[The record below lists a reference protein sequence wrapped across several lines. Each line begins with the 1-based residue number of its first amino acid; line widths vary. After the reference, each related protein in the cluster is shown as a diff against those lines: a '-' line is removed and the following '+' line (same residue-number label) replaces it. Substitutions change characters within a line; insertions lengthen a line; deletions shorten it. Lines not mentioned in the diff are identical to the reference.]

1 MLARMLSKEQC
12 RNLLVDPDKNICDLP
27 SKLML
32 DLKECL
38 DNGPET
44 NNWRTFVSEAA
55 KLYKRYTFSYHDIE
69 MKFGNRIYT
78 DSPSKA
84 LINELGALNMTAEE
98 LTRVLDQLKL
108 ERVLMYLKK
117 YEQIRIIT
125 EPVEMTELT
134 EGDVLR
140 LEVEGLGFPYPRHQW
155 FKLNPSTSKYQELQG
170 QNQKV
175 YKVEKCSFED
185 AGTYCCR
192 LHNGKGN
199 SQIHFSREAVVKV
212 KVRPLKKAGYE
223 EDTAGS
229 NHHDAP
235 YNYSVAL
242 DRTQFYRQ
250 KDVMPEKAVLPYILE
265 HPKSQEIMK
274 GATLVLN
281 CQALGKPPFV
291 YHWYRNNQFFS
302 TTDESYIKMPSLSS
316 QIGTYF
322 CIVKN
327 AFGEVKSKDAIVTV
341 SESVPEPIV
350 QAEIEIISNPKSCT
364 VEYGGSCIFSCEA
377 RCRGFQLHYQWYKD
391 GRKLQGHYKSELRL
405 DRLQDMEQQGNYMC
419 MVSVPDL
426 NLSRHSNIAC
436 LNIKMDSH
444 KPPEFNPTDKVALL
458 IGNYDY
464 KNETELKAPET
475 DVSTLAQL
483 FRHLD
488 FKVVTLLNLTKTEM
502 LSAVDYFS
510 ELLGK
515 GVYAVFYFCG
525 HGFEEDGKCYFV
537 PPDAKAGYTIEDCVS
552 AENVL
557 CRMQKPDPDLIVLI
571 LDICRIRNRV
581 ESAPAGDIMN
591 IKHKGNTVFCYA
603 TSFGMFAYEDAVNGI
618 LVKYLQKFIVQDK
631 SVLDIFTQVQEAIG
645 KEPKHYT
652 LQIPEIRSN
661 LLQPKRSLA
670 DKISTKGATKLYH
683 QRTLRWLECHQ
694 KPEKKLIPIPE
705 LQMELEMEFQSDF
718 SNVLHVITTV
728 KKPGI
733 STNAVA
739 YICKIPS
746 AVSLKD
752 MHPKMTSNNPTRTKS
767 TLQEIQKLTE
777 DLVIDIC
784 VRYVCVPP
792 DQNASPMYKCSIVQV
807 NLGLPLVAVLKLWKP
822 IENEATEHE
831 DFSDKNTYS

>member
-1 MLARMLSKEQC
+1 MLSKQQC
-12 RNLLVDPDKNICDLP
+12 RNLTVDPDTNICDLS

-32 DLKECL
+32 DLREYL

-44 NNWRTFVSEAA
+44 SNWRAFVSATA
-55 KLYKRYTFSYHDIE
+55 RLYRKYTFSYQDIE
-69 MKFGNRIYT
+69 RIASRVHR

-98 LTRVLDQLKL
+98 LARVLDQLKL
-108 ERVLMYLKK
+108 EKILMYIKK
-117 YEQIRIIT
+117 YDQIKIT
-125 EPVEMTELT
+125 SQPAETLELT
-134 EGDVLR
+134 EGDLLR
-140 LEVEGLGFPYPRHQW
+140 LEVEGVGFPYPRYQW
-155 FKLNPSTSKYQELQG
+155 FRLNPSTSKYQEVHG
-170 QNQKV
+170 QNLKV
-175 YKVEKCSFED
+175 LKIDKCRFDDS
-185 AGTYCCR
+185 GTYCCR
-192 LHNGKGN
+192 LHNGKGDT
-199 SQIHFSREAVVKV
+199 QVHFSGESVVVVKS
-212 KVRPLKKAGYE
+212 RPLKKPGYE
-223 EDTAGS
+223 EDTSACTTDT
-229 NHHDAP
+229 NHHEVP
-235 YNYSVAL
+235 YNYSTAL
-242 DRTQFYRQ
+242 DRTPFYRQ

-265 HPKSQEIMK
+265 HPKSQQIMK
-274 GATLVLN
+274 GSTLIMN
-281 CQALGKPPFV
+281 CQALGKPPLI
-291 YHWYRNNQFFS
+291 YQWYKNGQFFT
-302 TTDESYIKMPSLSS
+302 TTDESFIKIPALSS
-316 QIGTYF
+316 QIGAYF
-322 CIVKN
+322 CLVKN
-327 AFGEVKSKDAIVTV
+327 AFGEVKSKEAIVTV
-341 SESVPEPIV
+341 SENVPEPVV

-377 RCRGFQLHYQWYKD
+377 RCRGLQLCYEWYKD
-391 GRKLQGHYKSELRL
+391 GRKLQGHCSSEMRL

-419 MVSVPDL
+419 MVSVPEL

-436 LNIKMDSH
+436 LTIKMDPL
-444 KPPEFNPTDKVALL
+444 KRPEFNPTDKVALL

-557 CRMQKPDPDLIVLI
+557 SRMQKPDPDLIVLI

-581 ESAPAGDIMN
+581 ESSHAADMIN
-591 IKHKGNTVFCYA
+591 IQQRGNTVFCYA
-603 TSFGMFAYEDAVNGI
+603 TSLGMFAYEDAVNGI

-631 SVLDIFTQVQEAIG
+631 SVIEIFSQVQEAIG
-645 KEPKHYT
+645 KEPKHYK

-670 DKISTKGATKLYH
+670 DKISTKGATKLYQ

-694 KPEKKLIPIPE
+694 KPEKKLIHIQD
-705 LQMELEMEFQSDF
+705 LQMDLEMEFQSDF

-728 KKPGI
+728 KNPGI
-733 STNAVA
+733 TLQAVA

-752 MHPKMTSNNPTRTKS
+752 MNPKVTSNNPTRTKS
-767 TLQEIQKLTE
+767 TLQEIQKVTE
-777 DLVIDIC
+777 DLVIDVGI
-784 VRYVCVPP
+784 RYALAPE
-792 DQNASPMYKCSIVQV
+792 DQAVSPQYKLHIVQV

-822 IENEATEHE
+822 IENEAMEHE
-831 DFSDKNTYS
+831 DFSDKNGYS

>member
-1 MLARMLSKEQC
+1 MLSKQQC
-12 RNLLVDPDKNICDLP
+12 RNLLEDPDKNICDLP
-27 SKLML
+27 HKLMMEL
-32 DLKECL
+32 NNCL
-38 DNGPET
+38 DSGPET
-44 NNWRTFVSEAA
+44 SNWRAFVDAAA
-55 KLYKRYTFSYHDIE
+55 KLYKRYTFSYQDIE
-69 MKFGNRIYT
+69 MKFGRQIYNG
-78 DSPSKA
+78 SPSKV

-98 LTRVLDQLKL
+98 LARILDQLKL

-117 YEQIRIIT
+117 YEQIKIT
-125 EPVEMTELT
+125 CEPAETTELN

-140 LEVEGLGFPYPRHQW
+140 LEIEGVGFPYPRYQW
-155 FKLNPSTSKYQELQG
+155 FKLNPATSKYQEVPGANL
-170 QNQKV
+170 KV
-175 YKVEKCSFED
+175 LKIEKCRCED
-185 AGTYCCR
+185 SGTYCCR

-199 SQIHFSREAVVKV
+199 SQIHFSQEAVVIV
-212 KVRPLKKAGYE
+212 KGNHFPIKEAYKTDTKGY
-223 EDTAGS
+223 
-229 NHHDAP
+229 NHDVP
-235 YNYSVAL
+235 YNNSIAL

-265 HPKSQEIMK
+265 HPKSLQIMK
-274 GATLVLN
+274 GANLVLN
-281 CQALGKPPFV
+281 CQALGRPPLS
-291 YHWYRNNQFFS
+291 YEWYRNGQYFS
-302 TTDESYIKMPSLSS
+302 TTDDSYIKVPALSK

-322 CIVKN
+322 CLVKN
-327 AFGEVKSKDAIVTV
+327 AFGEVKSKEAIVTV
-341 SESVPEPIV
+341 SENVPEPVV

-364 VEYGGSCIFSCEA
+364 VEFGGSCIFNCEA
-377 RCRGFQLHYQWYKD
+377 RCRGLQLHYEWFKD
-391 GRKLQGHYKSELRL
+391 GKKIQGQCKSELRL
-405 DRLQDMEQQGNYMC
+405 DRLQNMEQQGNYMC
-419 MVSVPDL
+419 MVTVPEL
-426 NLSRHSNIAC
+426 QLSRHSHIAC
-436 LNIKMDSH
+436 LTIKMDPN

-557 CRMQKPDPDLIVLI
+557 YRMQKPEPDLIVLI

-581 ESAPAGDIMN
+581 ESARPSIMIDIPQR
-591 IKHKGNTVFCYA
+591 GNTVFCYA
-603 TSFGMFAYEDAVNGI
+603 TSTGMYAYEDAVNGI

-631 SVLDIFTQVQEAIG
+631 GVLEIFTQVQEAIG
-645 KEPKHYT
+645 REPKHYK
-652 LQIPEIRSN
+652 LQIPELRTN

-694 KPEKKLIPIPE
+694 KPEKRLIEIPDLE
-705 LQMELEMEFQSDF
+705 MELEMEFQSDF

-728 KKPGI
+728 KKPGN
-733 STNAVA
+733 TNNAVA
-739 YICKIPS
+739 FIFKIPS
-746 AVSLKD
+746 TVSLKD
-752 MHPKMTSNNPTRTKS
+752 INPKVTSNNPTRTKS
-767 TLQEIQKLTE
+767 TMQEIQKLTE
-777 DLVIDIC
+777 DLVIDIG
-784 VRYVCVPP
+784 VRYVSKDQSVPP
-792 DQNASPMYKCSIVQV
+792 QVKLKTVQV

-831 DFSDKNTYS
+831 DFSDKNGYS

>member
-1 MLARMLSKEQC
+1 MLSKQQC
-12 RNLLVDPDKNICDLP
+12 RNLHEDPDKNICDLP
-27 SKLML
+27 AKLML
-32 DLKECL
+32 DLKDCL
-38 DNGPET
+38 DSGPET
-44 NNWRTFVSEAA
+44 ANWRAFVDAAA
-55 KLYKRYTFSYHDIE
+55 KLYKRYTFSYQDIE
-69 MKFGNRIYT
+69 MKFGNRIYN

-108 ERVLMYLKK
+108 ERILMHLKK
-117 YEQIRIIT
+117 YEQISIIH
-125 EPVEMTELT
+125 EPAQTTELT

-140 LEVEGLGFPYPRHQW
+140 LEVDGVGFPYPRYQW
-155 FKLNPSTSKYQELQG
+155 FKLNPATSKYQEVRGANL
-170 QNQKV
+170 KV
-175 YKVEKCSFED
+175 IKIEKCRYED
-185 AGTYCCR
+185 SGTYCCR

-199 SQIHFSREAVVKV
+199 SQVHFSQEAVVIV
-212 KVRPLKKAGYE
+212 KAHQDHHHPIVKIP
-223 EDTAGS
+223 DTKGC
-229 NHHDAP
+229 NHAVPFDKP
-235 YNYSVAL
+235 VAL

-265 HPKSQEIMK
+265 HPKSLQIMK
-274 GATLVLN
+274 GANLVLN
-281 CQALGKPPFV
+281 CQALGRPPLT
-291 YHWYRNNQFFS
+291 YEWYRNGQYYS
-302 TTDESYIKMPSLSS
+302 TTEDSYIKIPALSN

-322 CIVKN
+322 CLVKN
-327 AFGEVKSKDAIVTV
+327 TFGEVKSKEAIVTV
-341 SESVPEPIV
+341 SENVPEPVV

-364 VEYGGSCIFSCEA
+364 VEFGGSCIFNCEA
-377 RCRGFQLHYQWYKD
+377 RCRGLLLRYEWYKD
-391 GRKLQGHYKSELRL
+391 GRKLQGQCKSELRL

-419 MVSVPDL
+419 MVSVPEL
-426 NLSRHSNIAC
+426 NISRHSNIAC
-436 LNIKMDSH
+436 LIIKMDPN

-557 CRMQKPDPDLIVLI
+557 YRMQKPEPDLIVLI

-581 ESAPAGDIMN
+581 ESARPNMMLEIP
-591 IKHKGNTVFCYA
+591 HKGNTVFCYA
-603 TSFGMFAYEDAVNGI
+603 TSTGMYAYEDAVNGI

-631 SVLDIFTQVQEAIG
+631 GVLEIFSQVQEAIG
-645 KEPKHYT
+645 REPKHYK
-652 LQIPEIRSN
+652 LQIPELRSN

-670 DKISTKGATKLYH
+670 DKISTKGATKMYH

-694 KPEKKLIPIPE
+694 KPEKRLIEIPE

-728 KKPGI
+728 KKTGI
-733 STNAVA
+733 TSSAVA
-739 YICKIPS
+739 FILKIPS
-746 AVSLKD
+746 AVSLKE
-752 MHPKMTSNNPTRTKS
+752 MNPKVTSNNPTRTKS

-777 DLVIDIC
+777 DLMIDIG
-784 VRYVCVPP
+784 VKYSLK
-792 DQNASPMYKCSIVQV
+792 DQTTPSKLHTIHV

-822 IENEATEHE
+822 IENEAMEHE
-831 DFSDKNTYS
+831 DFSDKNSYS